1 MTRSCTEICEG
12 ASQINQRQNNSN
24 PMQNKTVEME
34 NKVMADVVSLSAEK
48 KVSLE
53 EINHWITDECLS
65 IFNTNESMV
74 KVQKS
79 ELAQMLNWK
88 ETTDW
93 QLRWYI
99 SIVDMRFLG
108 RLAAP
113 STEDRENNDGSP
125 FMWKDYSSKLFNM
138 ICMRHPRVKLLIL
151 VNDPYDL
158 DVCIKH

>member
-1 MTRSCTEICEG
+1 MCEG
-12 ASQINQRQNNSN
+12 ASQINQYQNNSN

-88 ETTDW
+88 ETTNW
-93 QLRWYI
+93 QL
-99 SIVDMRFLG
+99 
-108 RLAAP
+108 
-113 STEDRENNDGSP
+113 
-125 FMWKDYSSKLFNM
+125 
-138 ICMRHPRVKLLIL
+138 
-151 VNDPYDL
+151 
-158 DVCIKH
+158 